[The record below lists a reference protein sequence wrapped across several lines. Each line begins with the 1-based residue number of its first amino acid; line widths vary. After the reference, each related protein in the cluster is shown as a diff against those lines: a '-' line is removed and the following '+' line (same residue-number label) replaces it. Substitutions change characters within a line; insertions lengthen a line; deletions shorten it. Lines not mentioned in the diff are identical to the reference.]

1 MVIFLKHQ
9 IIDPWPRSQI
19 TKQIAESLGKNGLE
33 MREPELCLPVT
44 LLADFLL
51 GQLLVS
57 PLVTMVWRSVW
68 ITGDLLVDR

>member
-1 MVIFLKHQ
+1 MSLLSRVL
-9 IIDPWPRSQI
+9 DVTRSQI
-19 TKQIAESLGKNGLE
+19 AKQVAESRGRSVRSL
-33 MREPELCLPVT
+33 RVPELWLPVT

-68 ITGDLLVDR
+68 ITGDWLIER

>member
-1 MVIFLKHQ
+1 MSLLSRVL
-9 IIDPWPRSQI
+9 DVTRG
-19 TKQIAESLGKNGLE
+19 QIAKQVAETRGRSV
-33 MREPELCLPVT
+33 RSVRVPELWLPVT

-68 ITGDLLVDR
+68 LTGDWVIER

>member
-1 MVIFLKHQ
+1 MSLLSRVL
-9 IIDPWPRSQI
+9 DVTRG
-19 TKQIAESLGKNGLE
+19 QIAKQVAETRGRSV
-33 MREPELCLPVT
+33 RSVRVPELWLPVT

-68 ITGDLLVDR
+68 LTGDWIIER

>member
-1 MVIFLKHQ
+1 MVIFLIHQ
-9 IIDPWPRSQI
+9 IIYPWPRSQI
-19 TKQIAESLGKNGLE
+19 TRQIAESLGKNELE

>member
-1 MVIFLKHQ
+1 MSLLSRVLEVT
-9 IIDPWPRSQI
+9 RSQI
-19 TKQIAESLGKNGLE
+19 AKQVAETRGRSV
-33 MREPELCLPVT
+33 RSVRVPELWLPVT

-68 ITGDLLVDR
+68 LTGDWIIER

>member
-1 MVIFLKHQ
+1 MSLLSRVL
-9 IIDPWPRSQI
+9 DVTRSQI
-19 TKQIAESLGKNGLE
+19 AKQVAETRGRSV
-33 MREPELCLPVT
+33 RSVRVPELWLPVT

-68 ITGDLLVDR
+68 LTGDWIIER

>member
-1 MVIFLKHQ
+1 MSLLSRVL
-9 IIDPWPRSQI
+9 DVTRSQI
-19 TKQIAESLGKNGLE
+19 AKQVAESRGRSVQSL
-33 MREPELCLPVT
+33 RVPELWLPVT

-68 ITGDLLVDR
+68 ITGDWLIER